1 MNDLQQINND
11 PVVEFFAPLANE
23 SRVSVGALIQV
34 VVNKLQ
40 NAKKSDQVRPDELIQ
55 YAALCKNAGLDPATS
70 EVSPLVQRDRISLI
84 IGVDGWTRIAN
95 RDPNFDGIEYK
106 FSDDTIKVGN
116 HEVPKYID
124 TYVYFKNRSH
134 ASFWRTPYDEAFRST
149 SPVWASMPLQML
161 QNRATTNAIKRAF
174 GLSGVVDS
182 EDVQFIKQHEVDA
195 TKNATVN
202 TVPAATTT
210 KKKTASE
217 KMKEALMNKIPSS
230 LNQTAENA
238 ENTTL

>member
-1 MNDLQQINND
+1 MNDMTQLDTSD

-40 NAKKSDQVRPDELIQ
+40 SAKKSDQVRPDELIQ

-106 FSDDTIKVGN
+106 FSEETVKAGT

-149 SPVWASMPLQML
+149 SPVWSSMPLQML

-174 GLSGVVDS
+174 GLAGVVDN
-182 EDVQFIKQHEVDA
+182 EDVQYIKQNEIDV
-195 TKNATVN
+195 TNAIAGN
-202 TVPAATTT
+202 EPAKKRKTTT
-210 KKKTASE
+210 E
-217 KMKEALMNKIPSS
+217 KMREALINKQSQTLEQS
-230 LNQTAENA
+230 NQVETAE
-238 ENTTL
+238 L

>member
-1 MNDLQQINND
+1 MNDMTQLDND

-106 FSDDTIKVGN
+106 FSEETVKAGS

-124 TYVYFKNRSH
+124 TFVYFKNRSH

-149 SPVWASMPLQML
+149 SPVWSSMPLQML

-174 GLSGVVDS
+174 GLAGIVDN
-182 EDVQFIKQHEVDA
+182 EDVQYIKQNEIDV
-195 TKNATVN
+195 TNAVAGN
-202 TVPAATTT
+202 EPAKKRKTTT
-210 KKKTASE
+210 E
-217 KMKEALMNKIPSS
+217 KMREALINKQSQTLEQS
-230 LNQTAENA
+230 NQVETAE
-238 ENTTL
+238 L

>member
-1 MNDLQQINND
+1 
-11 PVVEFFAPLANE
+11 
-23 SRVSVGALIQV
+23 
-34 VVNKLQ
+34 
-40 NAKKSDQVRPDELIQ
+40 
-55 YAALCKNAGLDPATS
+55 
-70 EVSPLVQRDRISLI
+70 
-84 IGVDGWTRIAN
+84 
-95 RDPNFDGIEYK
+95 
-106 FSDDTIKVGN
+106 
-116 HEVPKYID
+116 
-124 TYVYFKNRSH
+124 
-134 ASFWRTPYDEAFRST
+134 
-149 SPVWASMPLQML
+149 MPLQML

-202 TVPAATTT
+202 TVPATAT